1 MKGTIEWVYKGA
13 VASSIG
19 GDVLMTVDSVGI
31 WLTFIL
37 VVIQSVIAL
46 SLWSMAK
53 TYMEMKR

>member
-1 MKGTIEWVYKGA
+1 MNEWVYKDA

-19 GDVLMTVDSVGI
+19 GGVLMTVDSIGI

-37 VVIQSVIAL
+37 VAIQSVIAL